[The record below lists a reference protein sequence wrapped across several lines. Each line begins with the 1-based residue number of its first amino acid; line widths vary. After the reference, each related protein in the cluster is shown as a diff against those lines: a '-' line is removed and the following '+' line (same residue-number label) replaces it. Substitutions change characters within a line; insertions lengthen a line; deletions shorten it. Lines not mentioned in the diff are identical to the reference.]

1 MRTLRVPFK
10 IYKIYLNATLA
21 QYRNCNILDTTPN
34 CFIFFPPLW
43 AKHGR
48 ASANCD
54 FRFLRRGGRLSRGDF
69 FLFFFHRYAWI
80 DNEITGVIRGS
91 KRGGRGSYEG
101 LLPFNSRA
109 INLHSMVVSHVLG
122 GILTSDT
129 LDTCTSR
136 QTWWK
141 TRNLPPH

>member
-1 MRTLRVPFK
+1 MSTLRILFK
-10 IYKIYLNATLA
+10 IYQIYLNATLA
-21 QYRNCNILDTTPN
+21 RYRNCNILDITPN

-48 ASANCD
+48 AGANCD
-54 FRFLRRGGRLSRGDF
+54 FRFLRRGGRPDALPRGRGF
-69 FLFFFHRYAWI
+69 FSFFFHRYAWI
-80 DNEITGVIRGS
+80 DNEITGVIRGEGG
-91 KRGGRGSYEG
+91 KRGRGSYEG
-101 LLPFNSRA
+101 LLPFNNRA

-136 QTWWK
+136 QT
-141 TRNLPPH
+141 